1 MKQNIFLRTLFLAL
15 LLLSGSTIRAAV
27 VDTLAVYSEGMKKNV
42 PVVVITP
49 DKPAEACP
57 TVYLL
62 HGHGGNAKAWITI
75 KPELKEIADRE
86 GMIFVCPDGNNS
98 WYWDSPVNPAYRYET
113 FVSKELIQYIDT
125 HYPTRADRTGRAIT
139 GLSMGGHGAMWLAL
153 RHKDM
158 FGAVASMSGGLDIR
172 PFPNNWGMALLLGA
186 EGENQSVWDEHTA
199 INQISRLKNGDLAIL
214 FDCGYDDFFFEVNN
228 DFHQKLL
235 KYKIQHDFIV
245 RPGAHNATYWKNS
258 IDYQLLFFKKFFEK
272 GKK

>member
-49 DKPAEACP
+49 DKPVEACP

-199 INQISRLKNGDLAIL
+199 INQISKLKNGDLAIL

-228 DFHQKLL
+228 DFHKKLL

>member
-139 GLSMGGHGAMWLAL
+139 GLSMGGHGAMCLAL

-228 DFHQKLL
+228 DFHKKLL

-245 RPGAHNATYWKNS
+245 RPGAHNADYWKNS
-258 IDYQLLFFKKFFEK
+258 IDYQLLFFVKFFEK

>member
-228 DFHQKLL
+228 DFHKKLL

-245 RPGAHNATYWKNS
+245 RPGAHNADYWKNS
-258 IDYQLLFFKKFFEK
+258 IDYQRLFFKKFFEK

>member
-1 MKQNIFLRTLFLAL
+1 MKRNKYLKILFATAL
-15 LLLSGSTIRAAV
+15 LFAAGTMRAAV
-27 VDTLAVYSEGMKKNV
+27 VDTLAVYSDGMKKNV
-42 PVVVITP
+42 QVVVITP

-228 DFHQKLL
+228 DFHKKLL

-245 RPGAHNATYWKNS
+245 RPGAHNADYWKNS

>member
-228 DFHQKLL
+228 DFHKKLL

-245 RPGAHNATYWKNS
+245 RPGAHNADYWKNS

>member
-228 DFHQKLL
+228 DFHKKLL

-245 RPGAHNATYWKNS
+245 RPGAHNADYWKNS
-258 IDYQLLFFKKFFEK
+258 IDYQLLFFKKFFET

>member
-199 INQISRLKNGDLAIL
+199 INQISKLKNGDLAIL

-245 RPGAHNATYWKNS
+245 RPGAHNADYWKNS

>member
-125 HYPTRADRTGRAIT
+125 D
-139 GLSMGGHGAMWLAL
+139 
-153 RHKDM
+153 
-158 FGAVASMSGGLDIR
+158 
-172 PFPNNWGMALLLGA
+172 
-186 EGENQSVWDEHTA
+186 
-199 INQISRLKNGDLAIL
+199 
-214 FDCGYDDFFFEVNN
+214 
-228 DFHQKLL
+228 
-235 KYKIQHDFIV
+235 
-245 RPGAHNATYWKNS
+245 
-258 IDYQLLFFKKFFEK
+258 
-272 GKK
+272 

>member
-1 MKQNIFLRTLFLAL
+1 MKRNKYLKILFATAL
-15 LLLSGSTIRAAV
+15 LFAAGTMRAAV
-27 VDTLAVYSEGMKKNV
+27 VDTLAVYSDGMKKNV
-42 PVVVITP
+42 QVVVITP

-228 DFHQKLL
+228 DFHKKLL

-245 RPGAHNATYWKNS
+245 RPGAHNADYWKNS
-258 IDYQLLFFKKFFEK
+258 IDYQLLFFVKFFEK

>member
-139 GLSMGGHGAMWLAL
+139 GLSMGGHGAMWLAM
-153 RHKDM
+153 RHKDK

-172 PFPNNWGMALLLGA
+172 PFPNNWGMSLLLGA

-228 DFHQKLL
+228 DFHKKLL

-245 RPGAHNATYWKNS
+245 RPGAHNADYWKNS

>member
-1 MKQNIFLRTLFLAL
+1 MKQNIFLRPLFLAL

-228 DFHQKLL
+228 DFHKKLL

-245 RPGAHNATYWKNS
+245 RPGAHNADYWKNS

>member
-49 DKPAEACP
+49 DKPVEACP

-228 DFHQKLL
+228 DFHKKLL

-245 RPGAHNATYWKNS
+245 RPGAHNADYWKNS

>member
-228 DFHQKLL
+228 DFHKKLL

-245 RPGAHNATYWKNS
+245 RPGAHNADYWKNS
-258 IDYQLLFFKKFFEK
+258 IDYQLLFFKKFFDK

>member
-113 FVSKELIQYIDT
+113 FVSKELIHYIDT

-228 DFHQKLL
+228 DFHKKLL

-245 RPGAHNATYWKNS
+245 RPGAHNADYWKNS

>member
-1 MKQNIFLRTLFLAL
+1 MKRNKYLKTLFAAAL
-15 LLLSGSTIRAAV
+15 LFTAGTMRAAV
-27 VDTLAVYSEGMKKNV
+27 VDTLAVYSDGMKKNV
-42 PVVVITP
+42 QVVVIVP
-49 DKPAEACP
+49 EKAAGPCP

-75 KPELKEIADRE
+75 KPELKAISDRE
-86 GMIFVCPDGNNS
+86 GLIFVCPDGQNS
-98 WYWDSPVNPAYRYET
+98 WYWDSPKDPSSRYET
-113 FVSKELIQYIDT
+113 FVSKELIAYVDS
-125 HYPTRADRTGRAIT
+125 HYPTRADRMGRAIT

-153 RHKDM
+153 RHKDK

-172 PFPNNWGMALLLGA
+172 PFPNNWGMSLLLGA
-186 EGENQSVWDEHTA
+186 EGENQTVWDEHTA
-199 INQISRLKNGDLAIL
+199 INQISKLKNGDLAIL

-258 IDYQLLFFKKFFEK
+258 IDYQLLFFVKFFEK